1 MLHRAVPS
9 ALAAAASPHQAK
21 RTDCRAVI
29 SFRMLF
35 RVYLA
40 LRARN
45 HSFIEASSFTIK
57 QFRRRLG
64 LHYLLLARQQQ
75 PSTVVLA
82 GRFLR
87 NGHFVFPRHERL
99 SFGPTDTNQ

>member
-9 ALAAAASPHQAK
+9 ALAAAASPHQTK
-21 RTDCRAVI
+21 RADCRAVI
-29 SFRMLF
+29 SLRMLF
-35 RVYLA
+35 RVNLA

-45 HSFIEASSFTIK
+45 HSFIEASTFTIK

-75 PSTVVLA
+75 PSTVVQA
-82 GRFLR
+82 GHFLR
-87 NGHFVFPRHERL
+87 DGHFVFP
-99 SFGPTDTNQ
+99 